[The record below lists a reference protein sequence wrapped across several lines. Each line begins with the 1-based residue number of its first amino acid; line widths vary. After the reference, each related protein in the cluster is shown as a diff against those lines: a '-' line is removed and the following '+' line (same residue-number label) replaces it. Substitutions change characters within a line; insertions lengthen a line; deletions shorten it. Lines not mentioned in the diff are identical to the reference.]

1 MKFPNK
7 SLILDIIFLS
17 DQFEEVY
24 TKMAHPKKQTKI
36 RSNNGRV
43 YPELYMAPTADEK
56 EATYY
61 AALELVAQIDEA
73 LTRGTRHYRNK
84 AGELLTTLDEVVN
97 AILSNDL
104 YVPDR
109 EEEPEVLWVHP
120 QELAA

>member
-1 MKFPNK
+1 
-7 SLILDIIFLS
+7 
-17 DQFEEVY
+17 
-24 TKMAHPKKQTKI
+24 MAHPKKQVKI
-36 RSNNGRV
+36 RSTNGRV

-84 AGELLTTLDEVVN
+84 AGELLTTLDEVVH
-97 AILSNDL
+97 AILGNDL
-104 YVPDR
+104 QIP
-109 EEEPEVLWVHP
+109 EMAEEPEVLWVHP